1 MKTPAATTTPHS
13 FHPMGPS
20 TGGLFDV
27 CADLPALAALEQAS
41 CFLASVYHTLQDVA
55 DDPHPESI
63 YGAVYLTSMAKA
75 VVDSVAK
82 GLMQQQRGAA

>member
-1 MKTPAATTTPHS
+1 MKTPTATTTPHS

-27 CADLPALAALEQAS
+27 HADLPALAALEQAS
-41 CFLASVYHTLQDVA
+41 CFLASVYHLLQDVA

-75 VVDSVAK
+75 VVDSVAE
-82 GLMQQQRGAA
+82 GLMQQRRDAV